1 MMYLDSTT
9 FIWANLYNDKK
20 AENAR
25 RLLDS
30 IITGEEFSATSTLT
44 FDEVFWIVK
53 KERNFDIAM
62 ESGKALLEMKNLT
75 FLEVNDTVLWRA
87 HNLMGEYRLDPRDAI
102 HVACALVNGI
112 HTIVSEDSDL
122 DKVKEIERIGL
133 NDLDF

>member
-1 MMYLDSTT
+1 MIYLDSNA

-25 RLLDS
+25 QLLDR

-53 KERNFDIAM
+53 KERGFDIAM
-62 ESGKALLEMKNLT
+62 ESGKALLEMRNLIL
-75 FLEVNDTVLWRA
+75 LEVNDTVVWRA
-87 HNLMGEYRLDPRDAI
+87 YNLMDEYRLEPRDAI

-112 HTIVSEDSDL
+112 HTMVSEDSDL
-122 DKVKEIERIGL
+122 DKVKEIERISL
-133 NDLDF
+133 DDIND